1 MQAQTTGTN
10 SGKTALIT
18 GAARG
23 IGRELAKL
31 FAKDGYHLV
40 LVDREEND
48 LRQLET
54 DLTNQYGSQI
64 TLLVKDLGD
73 RNVPNEIY
81 AETNGKGQ
89 TIDVLVNDAG
99 FGVAGRFATETDLER
114 ELGIIQVNATALMH
128 LTKLF
133 VKDMVAR
140 NDGKILLLG
149 SVVSVNPSPMQAVYG
164 ATKAFIKSFGESIR
178 EELKDTNITVTVL
191 MPGAT
196 NTHFF
201 ETAGAAHLKVADPK
215 TTADPADVA
224 KEGYDA
230 LMSGKDHVVAGYMNK
245 LRIAMAHVLPDPLL
259 AKQASKS
266 MEPRDE
272 AAEQKQ
278 QQQQTIAFAIGAAV
292 AVIGGLWLLSRRN
305 DFEIS
310 GYDQAK
316 YRYKA
321 GKAKFKA
328 KSAVDSVADSVKSA
342 YHDAKATVEHA
353 LA

>member
-1 MQAQTTGTN
+1 MQAQTTGH

-23 IGRELAKL
+23 IGRELTKL
-31 FAKDGYHLV
+31 FAKDGYNLV

-54 DLTNQYGSQI
+54 ELSNQYGSQT
-64 TLLVKDLGD
+64 TLLIKDLGD
-73 RNVPNEIY
+73 PNVPNEIY

-149 SVVSVNPSPMQAVYG
+149 STVSVNPSPLQAVYG

-178 EELKDTNITVTVL
+178 EELKETNITVTVL

-230 LMSGKDHVVAGYMNK
+230 LMSGKDHVVAGFMNK
-245 LRIAMAHVLPDPLL
+245 LNIALAHILPDPLL
-259 AKQASKS
+259 ASRASKS
-266 MEPRDE
+266 MVPRDD
-272 AAEQKQ
+272 AAEAKKQ
-278 QQQQTIAFAIGAAV
+278 QQTLITIGAAV
-292 AVIGGLWLLSRRN
+292 AVIGGLWLLSRNRR
-305 DFEIS
+305 DVGIS
-310 GYDQAK
+310 AYDETR

-321 GKAKFKA
+321 GKAGFKA
-328 KSAVDSVADSVKSA
+328 KSAANSAADSIKSV
-342 YHDAKATVEHA
+342 YNDAKATVESA
-353 LA
+353 LV